1 MVGGMGSSI
10 FMILNMPCSFGF
22 MIVLNWLMP
31 FQIVL
36 VRANCNVVMVTRANI
51 MTEWPFNVPAH
62 SLPKSALK
70 INCKHIHAYPDRRVF
85 FLAREKWREKKN
97 LWRNHVKILL
107 SMRDNSSGSLD

>member
-1 MVGGMGSSI
+1 MGSSI

-22 MIVLNWLMP
+22 MIVLNWLIP

-36 VRANCNVVMVTRANI
+36 VRANCNVAMVTRANI

-70 INCKHIHAYPDRRVF
+70 INCKHIHAYPDKRVF
-85 FLAREKWREKKN
+85 SWHAKNGEKRKTSEEIMSK
-97 LWRNHVKILL
+97 
-107 SMRDNSSGSLD
+107 SY